1 MARSRHRLTKAITLK
16 TIKPTLAWSQG
27 AAYAFDFPANA
38 ARFTDRPAGNLLTSP
53 EDFSAAAWTKLG
65 ASVAANAIAAPDGT
79 LTADLLVE
87 DTSTGTHITLQ
98 TATVTISTAYTL
110 TLFVKGG
117 GRNWVQLLENGGSS
131 SNAYFNLSAGT
142 VGTVTG
148 VGAVASIEALSGGW
162 YRCRLTFTTGGAQVA
177 ANTQARIATADTV
190 NSYTGD
196 GTSGIYVWGARLE
209 AGSVA
214 ADYLT
219 REARYYA
226 LASVPGWTF
235 SRASTGYALNN
246 AGQLVSF
253 ASGAP
258 RITDRGFLAE
268 GARTNLLLQS
278 QTFNT
283 TWSLTNVTV
292 TSDAIAAPDGTLTAD
307 KLEVNG
313 ASPNVVQNAVVAATT
328 ATYSIYVKKGSGATD
343 ANRFLLRNNTTSTNL
358 VGITFNYDTAAI
370 TYTTG
375 SSGASVEA
383 LADGW
388 YRLALSTSSGITSG
402 DTIRCYPGFTGSSD
416 SIGEFAYFWGAQ
428 LEAAAFP
435 SSYIPT
441 TTASVTRA
449 ADSLRISSV
458 TGLTFP
464 ETLFAEFERVVDTG
478 TTETLVQIDAGSN
491 NDRHVLRINSS
502 DQAQHD
508 IGSGGV
514 SQSSMSV
521 TGALALNTIY
531 RAASRC
537 ETNNAN
543 IARGG
548 TISGGDDTSVTVPAT
563 PTDIRFGN
571 DTGSSLAAFN
581 YIRKVAIF
589 ARALTNAELQAIT
602 AP

>member
-246 AGQLVSF
+246 AGQLVAF

-268 GARTNLLLQS
+268 GARTNLCLQS
-278 QTFNT
+278 QTFDNASWT
-283 TWSLTNVTV
+283 ATRAAVTANAA
-292 TSDAIAAPDGTLTAD
+292 TAPDGTLTAY
-307 KLEVNG
+307 KLYEDASAASTHLLLSTVNITV
-313 ASPNVVQNAVVAATT
+313 SSSTVYTT
-328 ATYSIYVKKGSGATD
+328 SIYAKSGERTWFQLQEG
-343 ANRFLLRNNTTSTNL
+343 RGLQQRRILIWLTVRS
-358 VGITFNYDTAAI
+358 
-370 TYTTG
+370 
-375 SSGASVEA
+375 A
-383 LADGW
+383 L
-388 YRLALSTSSGITSG
+388 
-402 DTIRCYPGFTGSSD
+402 
-416 SIGEFAYFWGAQ
+416 
-428 LEAAAFP
+428 
-435 SSYIPT
+435 
-441 TTASVTRA
+441 
-449 ADSLRISSV
+449 
-458 TGLTFP
+458 
-464 ETLFAEFERVVDTG
+464 
-478 TTETLVQIDAGSN
+478 
-491 NDRHVLRINSS
+491 
-502 DQAQHD
+502 
-508 IGSGGV
+508 
-514 SQSSMSV
+514 
-521 TGALALNTIY
+521 
-531 RAASRC
+531 
-537 ETNNAN
+537 
-543 IARGG
+543 
-548 TISGGDDTSVTVPAT
+548 
-563 PTDIRFGN
+563 
-571 DTGSSLAAFN
+571 
-581 YIRKVAIF
+581 
-589 ARALTNAELQAIT
+589 
-602 AP
+602 